1 MLGKTLFLLFLV
13 AAIRSLIRLCKAR
26 RFSDGLFALF
36 WLSLAASSFIESR
49 FYLAIPITLLIIGTV
64 IKRRESALPL
74 SFPSEPSSE
83 EEAKP
88 FRLSE
93 PSPSRPIGRPDSKYE
108 SEPGE
113 PSPEQESEEPP
124 EDEEESFIERIPE
137 LAEQWVTYGRIK
149 GRTFDYDPATLESV
163 DELISEEWSD
173 TLPLFP
179 DVTIAQLGSYVGE
192 TIRRKHGGKWAE
204 TEEAGVHLV
213 GVDERD
219 FKAFPFT
226 KARNRIHEGEGDSVA
241 FFYRALVH
249 LLERESEEE
258 ESGENS

>member
-13 AAIRSLIRLCKAR
+13 AAIRSLIRLCRAR

-49 FYLAIPITLLIIGTV
+49 FYLAVPIALLIIGTI

-74 SFPSEPSSE
+74 SFPPEPSSE

-93 PSPSRPIGRPDSKYE
+93 PSPSRPIGRPDSKDE
-108 SEPGE
+108 SEPI
-113 PSPEQESEEPP
+113 PEQESEEPP

-163 DELISEEWSD
+163 DELISEEW
-173 TLPLFP
+173 TP
-179 DVTIAQLGSYVGE
+179 
-192 TIRRKHGGKWAE
+192 
-204 TEEAGVHLV
+204 
-213 GVDERD
+213 
-219 FKAFPFT
+219 FPFSPT
-226 KARNRIHEGEGDSVA
+226 
-241 FFYRALVH
+241 
-249 LLERESEEE
+249 
-258 ESGENS
+258 